1 MVGIFSLFFRKVIL
15 MEIVIIVLFSLS
27 TLFFILSFFKKD
39 RTKELQEEL
48 EHFTMTT
55 MQEIYQLKKKI
66 QILEEEL
73 LANANNEFFTEQRS
87 SKQELFN
94 EVISYYNQG
103 YSVDEIA
110 QFTSLSENEVIGII
124 SSYER
129 NNA

>member
-110 QFTSLSENEVIGII
+110 QFTSLSENEVISII

>member
-1 MVGIFSLFFRKVIL
+1 